1 MNQGILALVSSI
13 GCTSA
18 GSLQSLADAMHIPHL
33 FIQRATAGTPRSGCG
48 LTRSN
53 RNDDYTLSV
62 RPPVYLNEVILRVI
76 TEYAWQKFI
85 IFYDSEYDIRGI
97 QEFLDRVSQQGMDVA
112 LQKVENNI
120 NKMITTLFDT
130 MRIEEL
136 NRYRDTLRRAILI
149 MNPATAKSFIT
160 EVRKLVRGWGQGVKI
175 KCIGID
181 PTEKLKVKSSER
193 ELSTQLS
200 SALMEVSTVNSQL
213 IAFTRY
219 CPVNC

>member
-1 MNQGILALVSSI
+1 MFL
-13 GCTSA
+13 
-18 GSLQSLADAMHIPHL
+18 
-33 FIQRATAGTPRSGCG
+33 
-48 LTRSN
+48 
-53 RNDDYTLSV
+53 
-62 RPPVYLNEVILRVI
+62 
-76 TEYAWQKFI
+76 
-85 IFYDSEYDIRGI
+85 DIRGI

-160 EVRKLVRGWGQGVKI
+160 EVRKLLKGWGQAVKI

-193 ELSTQLS
+193 ELSTHLS
-200 SALMEVSTVNSQL
+200 SALMEVSTVNSQI
-213 IAFTRY
+213 IAFTQY